1 MKDYNKYCVEDLLYI
16 QNKDTLKWGAFN
28 PELEVVVPFEYDE
41 CFGSFDNNKKRYVIC
56 VKDNMAGFL
65 NSQTKEF
72 LPKQSYNPEEEKYPE
87 ISLIKEKDGKF
98 GIVDAYGNFVVQP
111 IYDKIEPWGYQ
122 TQEEFFSVRQYKEN
136 LYLVE
141 LNGKYG
147 IASESKIIKEPVF
160 DDIATGSKYVDR
172 SYSYFEASKD
182 GKYGYVDEHGNTV
195 IDFIYEDVD
204 VPFSLK
210 LTLAR
215 TFDDHIHFINLKTKR
230 VVYDVAIE
238 NLDNFT
244 IEHNRICIL
253 TNSDNKY
260 HLLDADG
267 KILSEFENTKKT
279 DGKRF
284 AYFNDALLESPD
296 DETALLYN
304 LQGKLL
310 EFSEKYRNFTPVS
323 GTTNFVAHKGF
334 AEMDEMLDIDG
345 NVLLSNMD
353 CAYCLGNDE
362 DDLGYPPVYYCT
374 KGDNEEK
381 YTDISITPYK
391 IPDNDSETDTKD
403 FPLSIH
409 EILQD
414 DENGAYINSD
424 NQHYAYIISKK
435 SIRVIDNKGNTTKEI
450 AFNPVEVEDEFYSLD
465 FDDDELNELEEE
477 YSE

>member
-1 MKDYNKYCVEDLLYI
+1 MKDYNRYCIDDLLYI
-16 QNKDTLKWGAFN
+16 QNQDTLKWGAFN
-28 PELEVVVPFEYDE
+28 PELEVAVPFEYDE
-41 CFGSFDNNKKRYVIC
+41 CFGRFDNNKNRYVIC
-56 VKDNMAGFL
+56 VKDNMTGLL
-65 NSQTKEF
+65 NPKTKEF
-72 LPKQSYNPEEEKYPE
+72 LPKQPYNAQKEKYPE

-160 DDIATGSKYVDR
+160 DDITTGSKYVDR

-195 IDFIYEDVD
+195 IDFIYADVD

-210 LTLAR
+210 LTLAK
-215 TFDDHIHFINLKTKR
+215 TFDDHIHFINLKTQS

-238 NLDNFT
+238 NIANFT

-267 KILSEFENTKKT
+267 KILSEFENTKET

-310 EFSEKYRNFTPVS
+310 EFSEKYRSFESVS
-323 GTTNFVAHKGF
+323 GTTNFLAHLGYSKS
-334 AEMDEMLDIDG
+334 EMLDIDG
-345 NVLLSNMD
+345 KVLLSNMKD
-353 CAYCLGNDE
+353 AYCLGNDE
-362 DDLGYPPVYYCT
+362 DDLGYPPVCYYT
-374 KGDNEEK
+374 EGDNEEK
-381 YTDISITPYK
+381 DTDISITPYK

-403 FPLSIH
+403 FPPRIH

-414 DENGAYINSD
+414 DEDGEYINSD
-424 NQHYAYIISKK
+424 KQHYAYIISAK
-435 SIRVIDNKGNTTKEI
+435 SIRVIDDKVNTIKEI
-450 AFNPVEVEDEFYSLD
+450 AFNPVEAEDELD
-465 FDDDELNELEEE
+465 GLGFDDDELNELEEE